1 MRVTFPRL
9 PDHARGYA
17 LIERDDGAVYQLY
30 GGTAGSRLPHDI
42 LHLVVERELRIGDGI
57 WGGIAAGVVFDTM
70 RYVRGRRVL
79 HTAERSGQLLRGF
92 SRPRQR
98 AELLAELVSSAAS
111 LDHLTA
117 AGIRQLAADRLPGDS
132 VDTVAIAVAAR
143 ALQVEAARWARLRV
157 GENLCYD
164 WPVPTTSRPGGPGD
178 PGDPVAR
185 AIVPAPRAADTRLCS
200 WVRDREHGRMNARP
214 AEVISRGEVTL
225 RRHRPDDLDAVLLA
239 VTESRDHLRPWMPWA
254 QGYSR
259 ASAQEFLA
267 KAARDWDEGTAY
279 NYAIISGGAIA
290 GGCSLMARIGPGG
303 LEIGYWM
310 HQAYTRRGLATA
322 AAAALTEQAFVLPGV
337 QRVEIVHDELN
348 IASGKI
354 PAKLG
359 FTEVTRRPIDPPSP
373 EGTGTGVVWRL
384 FR

>member
-9 PDHARGYA
+9 PDHAPGYA

-57 WGGIAAGVVFDTM
+57 WGGIAAGVVLDTM

-79 HTAERSGQLLRGF
+79 HMAERSGQLLHGF
-92 SRPRQR
+92 SRPRQ
-98 AELLAELVSSAAS
+98 LAELVSSAAS

-117 AGIRQLAADRLPGDS
+117 AGIRRLAADRLPGDS

-164 WPVPTTSRPGGPGD
+164 WPAPTASRPGGPT
-178 PGDPVAR
+178 AR

-254 QGYSR
+254 QDYSR

-279 NYAIISGGAIA
+279 NYAITSGGAIA

-322 AAAALTEQAFVLPGV
+322 AAAALTEQAFMLPGV
-337 QRVEIVHDELN
+337 RRVEIVHDELN

-359 FTEVTRRPIDPPSP
+359 FTEVTRRPIEPPSP

-384 FR
+384 VR

>member
-17 LIERDDGAVYQLY
+17 LIERDDGVVYQLY

-42 LHLVVERELRIGDGI
+42 LNLVVERELRIGDGI

-70 RYVRGRRVL
+70 RYVRGRRTP
-79 HTAERSGQLLRGF
+79 HAAERSGQLLRGF

-111 LDHLTA
+111 LDHLTT
-117 AGIRQLAADRLPGDS
+117 AGIRRLAVDRLPGDS

-157 GENLCYD
+157 GEHLRYD
-164 WPVPTTSRPGGPGD
+164 WPAPTASGL
-178 PGDPVAR
+178 
-185 AIVPAPRAADTRLCS
+185 IVPAPRAADTRLCS
-200 WVRDREHGRMNARP
+200 WVRDREHRRMNARP
-214 AEVISRGEVTL
+214 AEVISRGEVIL

-279 NYAIISGGAIA
+279 NYAITSGGAIA
-290 GGCSLMARIGPGG
+290 GGSSLMARIGPGG

-322 AAAALTEQAFVLPGV
+322 AAAALTEQAFKLPGV

-359 FTEVTRRPIDPPSP
+359 FTDVARRPIDPPSP
-373 EGTGTGVVWRL
+373 EGTGTGIVWRL
-384 FR
+384 VG